1 MKFLFKKNKIIVFI
15 SFFLIIFSLN
25 FFNESVKNFFY
36 NFSHPI
42 QNIFWQTGERTSD
55 FFSTIGRLNDFKKEN
70 ENLLLKVQE
79 LSRDNI
85 ELKIIESENK
95 ELRKALNAELEKEF
109 ELIVANIG
117 GKQGIEDSLLINNGF
132 KDGISEGMPVITSQK
147 VLVGKIEKTYENFSI
162 VRLLSDKKA
171 SLSARIF
178 EKDIEG
184 VIKGFGSSKVV
195 FDLIPMDSNIK
206 EGDSILSTG
215 LEGIFPENLLIG
227 KIKNIERDNTA
238 SFQKAEIDLAF
249 DIKETKTV
257 FIIK

>member
-15 SFFLIIFSLN
+15 AVFLIIFSLN
-25 FFNESVKNFFY
+25 FFNGSVKNFFY

-42 QNIFWQTGERTSD
+42 QNIFWQTGEKTSD
-55 FFSTIGRLNDFKKEN
+55 FFYTIGRLNDFKKEN

-79 LSRDNI
+79 LLRDNI
-85 ELKIIESENK
+85 ELKIIESENE
-95 ELRKALNAELEKEF
+95 ELKKALNTGLEKEF
-109 ELIVANIG
+109 ELIIANIG
-117 GKQGIEDSLLINNGF
+117 GKQGIEDSLLIDKGF

-162 VRLLSDKKA
+162 IRLLSDKKA

-184 VIKGFGSSKVV
+184 VIKGLGSSKVV